1 MFENSGI
8 TIGSC
13 YDLMRVPLE
22 ILKSFEDEDL
32 TEEDDNLPN
41 KQHKSIPK
49 SKGLSNLNVYFN
61 VKIEEESGLASVYKE
76 NEEEEENSKEV
87 IENYYRDITENII
100 STQSFYIESIL
111 NLIKKLSLDQLSD
124 DLIYQKVFLPKST
137 HSYTVCIDLDETL
150 IHADFKLEFD
160 DPDYIFEGKIEDKSG
175 VLPIYIRPGLSKF
188 LERVSSKFELI
199 LFTSST
205 KEYADIMLSLVDP
218 ERKYF
223 KSRLYRDNCVENKG
237 FLLKDLR
244 VIGNRQLEKIIL
256 IDNNLINMSP
266 QLRNGYL
273 ISSFFNDK
281 NDNELKKVAD
291 LLCENSSNAEK
302 ILNKFTF
309 DIN

>member
-76 NEEEEENSKEV
+76 NEEEEEKFEKFFEKEENSKEV
-87 IENYYRDITENII
+87 IENYY
-100 STQSFYIESIL
+100 
-111 NLIKKLSLDQLSD
+111 
-124 DLIYQKVFLPKST
+124 FLPKST